1 MKLRI
6 IRDGGAAA
14 AESRPWEWV
23 AALGLT
29 AVVAALALVRML
41 HAGGLW
47 RDEAGAVR
55 LATLSSLREVAELFQ
70 HEAFP
75 PLFAVA
81 IRSWSRLTGG
91 GDLALRAFG
100 LAVGLGIAGILWLNA
115 RTTARTVPLLSLALL
130 GLDVPFLVFG
140 DSLRGYGMGTAL
152 ILLTYGLLARLVAPH
167 SEGPDPAARQAS
179 LAAWKTPALTM
190 LTAIAAIAS
199 VQVLVGN
206 AALLLALCTAAAAVA
221 VARRRWLVAAGIAGC
236 GAAAA
241 MSLLPYAAQLAA
253 ARRQWSVIVIYPIGV
268 KQIWRGFIGTVGPR
282 PVLVVWLL
290 MMIAGL
296 TGVARELMRR
306 WRLRRPHQTLAG
318 AVPAKAPEARPGE
331 RTAAVSAERA
341 ETGDVAAFAALT
353 IVCVV
358 LANGVFLER
367 LGYPPRPWYFLGPM
381 ALAASALDTIFGTLS
396 HSRRSRFAAQRMAAV
411 ALVVAWQAVPLWQ
424 NLTTRQTN
432 ADLVAQEVARS
443 AAPQDLVVVL
453 PWYFGV
459 SFDRYYAGPAPWLT
473 LPEIPDHRI
482 HRYDLLKTRLAAQHP
497 LDDVLQAVAATLRSG
512 HRVWVAGEAA
522 WPKLGEEV
530 AILPPAPS
538 SPVGWHDYDYLVAW
552 SRKFGRFLERHAV
565 SIATVAVP
573 TGQPVSSLEDLQLSV
588 VQGWH

>member
-1 MKLRI
+1 MKPRMTSNET
-6 IRDGGAAA
+6 AAA
-14 AESRPWEWV
+14 AASRRWEWV
-23 AALGLT
+23 AALVLT
-29 AVVAALALVRML
+29 ALVVALALVRML
-41 HAGGLW
+41 YAGGLW

-55 LATLSSLREVAELFQ
+55 LATLPTLREVAGLFQ

-81 IRSWSRLTGG
+81 IRAWSRLTGG

-140 DSLRGYGMGTAL
+140 DSLRGYGMGSAL
-152 ILLTYGLLARLVAPH
+152 ILLTYGLLARLLAPRADGGGQGGGQ
-167 SEGPDPAARQAS
+167 SS
-179 LAAWKTPALTM
+179 LAAWKAPAGLIALTAV
-190 LTAIAAIAS
+190 TAVAS

-236 GAAAA
+236 GGAAAL
-241 MSLLPYAAQLAA
+241 SLLPYAAQLAA
-253 ARRQWSVIVIYPIGV
+253 ARRQWSVIITYPIGV
-268 KQIWRGFIGTVGPR
+268 KQIWRVFIATVGPR

-290 MMIAGL
+290 LTIAGL
-296 TGVARELMRR
+296 AGVARELTRR
-306 WRLRRPHQTLAG
+306 RRLRDETG
-318 AVPAKAPEARPGE
+318 GKDE
-331 RTAAVSAERA
+331 TAAAGEEAPWRA
-341 ETGDVAAFAALT
+341 DLAAFAALT
-353 IVCVV
+353 IVGVV
-358 LANGVFLER
+358 LANGIFLER

-396 HSRRSRFAAQRMAAV
+396 RSRRGRFAAQRMAAV

-424 NLTTRQTN
+424 HLTTRQTN
-432 ADLVAQEVARS
+432 ADLVAREVARS
-443 AAPQDLVVVL
+443 AAPQDLVVVV

-459 SFDRYYAGPAPWLT
+459 SFNRYYAGSAPWLT
-473 LPEIPDHRI
+473 LPEISDHRI
-482 HRYDLLKTRLAAQHP
+482 HRYDLFKARLADQRP
-497 LDDVLQAVAATLRSG
+497 LDDLLQAVAATLRSG

-522 WPKLGEEV
+522 WPKLGEAV
-530 AILPPAPS
+530 TMPPPAPS
-538 SPVGWHDYDYLVAW
+538 SPDGWHDYPYLLGW
-552 SRKFGRFLERHAV
+552 SRTFGRFLESHAAR
-565 SIATVAVP
+565 IATVTVS
-573 TGQPVSSLEDLQLSV
+573 TGQPVSNLEDLQLSV